1 MTMVHVLGFF
11 VLVVLLLVVA
21 VDREAVTAKDAIQAV
36 VVTNPA
42 LFEEDVVVVG
52 GDSTP
57 RTRLSC

>member
-42 LFEEDVVVVG
+42 LFEEDVVVG
-52 GDSTP
+52 GSIP

>member
-1 MTMVHVLGFF
+1 M
-11 VLVVLLLVVA
+11 A
-21 VDREAVTAKDAIQAV
+21 VDCAVQAV
-36 VVTNPA
+36 VVLALAPA

>member
-36 VVTNPA
+36 VVTNPT
-42 LFEEDVVVVG
+42 LFEEDVVVG
-52 GDSTP
+52 GSIP